1 MKKMTVDWSKNDVN
15 YHIITAGEKLTPYN
29 YSRQEL
35 WSSHDKLKYKILIII

>member
-1 MKKMTVDWSKNDVN
+1 MKDEKRKNNVN

-35 WSSHDKLKYKILIII
+35 RSSHDKYKIFRII